1 MLTVLHSHLM
11 IALKLKLL
19 LQIVLRRFGLK
30 IVPAI
35 EFLRFTSHL
44 MTKTM
49 TNILG
54 TSTLTLLRQ
63 DVRHLLL
70 LHRVIIAKKK
80 ILTTL
85 LLQ

>member
-1 MLTVLHSHLM
+1 MT

-19 LQIVLRRFGLK
+19 LQIVLKRFGLK
-30 IVPAI
+30 IVLAI
-35 EFLRFTSHL
+35 EFLRFISHL
-44 MTKTM
+44 MMKTM

-63 DVRHLLL
+63 VVRHLLL
-70 LHRVIIAKKK
+70 LHRAIIAKKRT
-80 ILTTL
+80 LMTL